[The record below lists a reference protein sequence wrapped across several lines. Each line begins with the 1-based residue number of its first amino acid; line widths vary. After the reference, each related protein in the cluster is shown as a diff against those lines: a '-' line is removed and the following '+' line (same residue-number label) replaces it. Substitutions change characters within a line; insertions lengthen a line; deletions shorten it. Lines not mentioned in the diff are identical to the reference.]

1 MAGTISSTT
10 KFTPITS
17 DALTADQKEQFA
29 QWLSFSRM
37 NGIDAIPDVGYNDY
51 QPMEG
56 YTPHV
61 NMRYVNQGEVL
72 GISLTLQM
80 ESNNEDADMMELR
93 KFFGMDETLKVVW
106 NSRNRAP
113 SGPAIGAS
121 TAITGSDPGTKLPF
135 GQNLYQM
142 HGNYPEG
149 TELNIPGVGRFIAVP
164 ASAIGGFGFA
174 WKKV

>member
-10 KFTPITS
+10 KFTAVDIAT
-17 DALTADQKEQFA
+17 LTPAQKEQFA

-93 KFFGMDETLKVVW
+93 RFYGMDETLKVVW
-106 NSRNRAP
+106 NSRERP
-113 SGPAIGAS
+113 PEVTVGVKPAS
-121 TAITGSDPGTKLPF
+121 TAITGTDPGARLSF

-142 HGNYPEG
+142 HGNFQEG
-149 TELNIPGVGRFIAVP
+149 TILEIPNDGRYIAVR
-164 ASAIGGFGFA
+164 SAGLFGMA
-174 WKKV
+174 WRKS